1 MKKQKIEFKGLDELK
16 SNVVEI
22 IKSHDNYDIRKNNL
36 NIILDNIILKD
47 YVSDIEFDDSFIYIN
62 LSKNMTFAIN
72 YDYKNYPLMSFD
84 CSEVLISLTDEVIN
98 FDCKL
103 LLNISDNIIELKN
116 IYRIC

>member
-1 MKKQKIEFKGLDELK
+1 
-16 SNVVEI
+16 
-22 IKSHDNYDIRKNNL
+22 
-36 NIILDNIILKD
+36 
-47 YVSDIEFDDSFIYIN
+47 
-62 LSKNMTFAIN
+62 MTFAFN